1 MSESMDGLDERLT
14 NWKRW
19 LRRYGHSGQAC
30 SLEGNYRSPQIWY
43 PPGPRPIAAMDAD
56 AWEVCLAAATLPIP
70 LHLLLRLK
78 YVIEFEDRIIASIFR
93 EEKIEPRCKTTD
105 IPAIDWEAR
114 CTIVEALSQP
124 IVIRRDRAVAR
135 ARQII
140 QPILDTMID

>member
-43 PPGPRPIAAMDAD
+43 PPGPRPIAARDAD
-56 AWEVCLAAATLPIP
+56 AWEVTLAAATLSIR
-70 LHLLLRLK
+70 LHVLLRLK
-78 YVIEFEDRIIASIFR
+78 YVIELEDRIIASIFR
-93 EEKIEPRCKTTD
+93 EEKLEPRCKTTD

-124 IVIRRDRAVAR
+124 IVIRRDRAVAK
-135 ARQII
+135 ARHMINQV
-140 QPILDTMID
+140 LDPMVD

>member
-1 MSESMDGLDERLT
+1 MDGLDERLA

-19 LRRYGHSGQAC
+19 LRRYGHSSQAQ

-43 PPGPRPIAAMDAD
+43 PPGPRPPAAMNAD
-56 AWEVCLAAATLPIP
+56 AWDVCLAAATLPIR

-93 EEKIEPRCKTTD
+93 EEKIEPRCKTD
-105 IPAIDWEAR
+105 DVVAIDWEAR
-114 CTIVEALSQP
+114 ITLVEALSQP
-124 IVIRRDRAVAR
+124 VAIRRDMAVVK

-140 QPILDTMID
+140 QQVLDPMVD